1 MKKALP
7 QYRTSDGYTFYQ
19 QKDGTLTDHI
29 DPEMSDMVFNSLDD
43 LVNDFGE
50 RDLIYEICLRPL
62 PTRSKTK

>member
-7 QYRTSDGYTFYQ
+7 QYRTSELYTFYNH
-19 QKDGTLTDHI
+19 KDGTLTDNI

-50 RDLIYEICLRPL
+50 MPL